1 MTNDR
6 KTLIVCLG
14 FAITM
19 LFFVLTSSR
28 CKGAEVKLLW
38 NPNPVTDVVTEYR
51 IYRGI
56 DLIAK
61 TSDTSVIVD
70 LPADQRSTLSLR
82 AVNSKGES
90 DPANLTLVPFTPRF
104 STNLRDWTAKPTKV
118 IFVKA
123 ESTLF
128 ANYSYPLQ

>member
-14 FAITM
+14 FSITM

-38 NPNPVTDVVTEYR
+38 NPNPITDAVTEYR

-56 DLIAK
+56 DLLAR
-61 TSDTSVIVD
+61 TADTSVIVD
-70 LPADQRSTLSLR
+70 LPVDQRSTLSLR

-90 DPANLTLVPFTPRF
+90 DPAHLTLVPFTPRF

-123 ESTLF
+123 ESKLF